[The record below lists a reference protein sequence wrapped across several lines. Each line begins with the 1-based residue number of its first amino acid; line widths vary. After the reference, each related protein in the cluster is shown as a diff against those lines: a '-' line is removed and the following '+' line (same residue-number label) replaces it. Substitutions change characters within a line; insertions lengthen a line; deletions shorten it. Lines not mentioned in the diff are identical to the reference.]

1 MDAQVF
7 WSIIGNYNEKIW
19 VIQIPL
25 LIFVILAL
33 ILSYKGKVKWAAKF
47 VLGIV
52 NLFIGI
58 AFFACFGT
66 EPIQK
71 YFALPLYLACGGL
84 FIYESWH
91 NKDDIIMKPNMIQ
104 KILLMSYFFYPFVS
118 MLLGN
123 SFPYMVTYIMP
134 CPVISLSMIIYAGY
148 KRKNK
153 ILLALLTIWGLT
165 GIKSIIFNA
174 YEDIIL
180 FACGLY
186 GVVLFVNEMKKLKKD
201 K

>member
-7 WSIIGNYNEKIW
+7 WNVIGNYNEKTW

-25 LIFVILAL
+25 LIFVLLAV
-33 ILSYKGKVKWAAKF
+33 ILSYKWKVKWAAKF
-47 VLGIV
+47 ALGIV

-58 AFFACFGT
+58 GFFAWYGT

-71 YFALPLYLACGGL
+71 YFALPLYLVCGGL
-84 FIYESWH
+84 FIYESGH
-91 NKDDIIMKPNMIQ
+91 NKDDVIMKPNIIQ
-104 KILLMSYFFYPFVS
+104 KILLMFYFFYPFVS
-118 MLLGN
+118 ILLGN
-123 SFPYMVTYIMP
+123 SFPQMVTYIMP

-180 FACGLY
+180 LVCGLY
-186 GVVLFVNEMKKLKKD
+186 GAVLFVNEMKKSKNG
-201 K
+201 

>member
-7 WSIIGNYNEKIW
+7 WNVIGNYNEKTW

-25 LIFVILAL
+25 LIFVLLAV

-47 VLGIV
+47 ALGIV

-58 AFFACFGT
+58 GFFAWYGT

-71 YFALPLYLACGGL
+71 YFALPLYLVCGGL
-84 FIYESWH
+84 FIYESGH
-91 NKDDIIMKPNMIQ
+91 NKDDVIMKPNIIQ
-104 KILLMSYFFYPFVS
+104 KILLMFYFFYPFVS
-118 MLLGN
+118 ILLGN
-123 SFPYMVTYIMP
+123 SFPQMVTYIMP

-180 FACGLY
+180 LVCGLY
-186 GVVLFVNEMKKLKKD
+186 GAVLFVNEMKKSKNG
-201 K
+201 